1 MSDLPPLP
9 PPPASPPPAAPPGP
23 PPPPASPDRRDL
35 DRSLV
40 SGIVWTGAAKWS
52 TQVITWGAT
61 LILARLLTPAD
72 FGLVGLA
79 MVYVGL
85 VKVVNEMGLT
95 SAIVKFQ
102 NLTDEEIR
110 QLHGLAMLLGGA
122 GVILSC
128 LIAVPLGWAFD
139 APGLPIVIVVMS
151 LSFPLAAVRM
161 VPLGLLQ
168 REFRYRYLATT
179 EAAAAITMAIIEPLC
194 AWFGYRHWS
203 LVIGELAGIAMSSGW
218 ILSRRR
224 VRPAWPRP
232 RALAPV
238 LRFTSHLLGARLAW
252 AFYSDAD
259 FMVVGK
265 RFGEGSL
272 GLYKMA
278 WTLSTAPMHKITE
291 LVTRVTPSIFAAVQ
305 NDAAAVRR
313 YLLNI
318 TEGMSLVTFPL
329 AFGMALTADDVVRLA
344 LGPQWEMSILPL
356 RLLACY
362 ISVRSITSLLSQVL
376 VATGESGLVMRNGIL
391 ALIVMPG
398 SFLLGSLWGPA
409 GVAAGWI
416 VGYPITVLPM
426 YMRLGQRIGLTAR
439 QYIDSIVPAL
449 SASAAMIA
457 AVLAVRWSLS
467 AADPLV
473 LRVAAQVGTGAAVYC
488 GVLLLFHRARL
499 DRVRRAFE
507 DLRRRR

>member
-1 MSDLPPLP
+1 MSDPRPPGAPDSDAP
-9 PPPASPPPAAPPGP
+9 PSSPPEHRA
-23 PPPPASPDRRDL
+23 L

-52 TQVITWGAT
+52 TQIITWAAT
-61 LILARLLTPAD
+61 LVLARLLTPAD

-95 SAIVKFQ
+95 SAIVKFR
-102 NLTDEEIR
+102 NLSDDELR

-122 GVILSC
+122 GVVISL
-128 LIAVPLGWAFD
+128 LLAVPLGWVFGS
-139 APGLPIVIVVMS
+139 PGLPAVIAVMS
-151 LSFPLAAVRM
+151 LSFPLAAIRM

-168 REFRYRYLATT
+168 REFRYRFLALT
-179 EAAAAITMAIIEPLC
+179 EASAALTMAFLEPLC
-194 AWFGYRHWS
+194 ALLGYRHWS
-203 LVIGELAGIAMSSGW
+203 LVIGELAAIAVSSGF
-218 ILSRRR
+218 ILSQRRL
-224 VRPAWPRP
+224 RPAWPQW
-232 RALAPV
+232 RALVPV
-238 LRFTSHLLGARLAW
+238 LRFTTHLLGARLAW
-252 AFYSDAD
+252 TFYSDAD

-265 RFGEGSL
+265 RFGEGPL

-329 AFGMALTADDVVRLA
+329 AFGLALTADDVVRLA

-376 VATGESGLVMRNGIL
+376 VAIGESRLVMRNGAL
-391 ALIVMPG
+391 ALIVMPTA
-398 SFLLGSLWGPA
+398 FLAGSLWGPA

-416 VGYPITVLPM
+416 AAYPITLLPM
-426 YMRLGQRIGLTAR
+426 YLRLGDRIGLRAR
-439 QYIDSIVPAL
+439 PYAAAIAPAL
-449 SASAAMIA
+449 QGSVAMIL
-457 AVLAVRWSLS
+457 AVLAVRL
-467 AADPLV
+467 ALGADTPLV
-473 LRVAAQVGTGAAVYC
+473 VRLAAQVGAG
-488 GVLLLFHRARL
+488 GVAYAGLLGLLHRQRL
-499 DRVRRAFE
+499 ERVWRAFAE
-507 DLRRRR
+507 LRRP